1 VGGWV
6 ESVHVGALPLVDLG
20 EGDHLAVK
28 RSTELCSGRWER
40 GEGVEQAGAQSDA
53 PHKEPELGSPATQ
66 WLEPRPTRRGEGA
79 GGFWWGF
86 CWMAQVASVD

>member
-1 VGGWV
+1 M

-28 RSTELCSGRWER
+28 RSTELCSGRRER

-53 PHKEPELGSPATQ
+53 PHKEPGLGSPATQ
-66 WLEPRPTRRGEGA
+66 WLEPRPAPSRL
-79 GGFWWGF
+79 GGL
-86 CWMAQVASVD
+86 ARVDLDHAKECNFS